1 MKNKLLVSVFAT
13 AVAAFAFTSCEK
25 NEAPSV
31 MDVNSDMV
39 KESIHKST
47 RSLVLLDNE
56 VLSMEEYEFPGGVN
70 DNRLIY
76 RTIAFGNGVNNPKM
90 VDTMT
95 YEYGEW
101 QNQNTT
107 FTLHVT
113 PTNGTPY
120 TLLYRGNALITPEG
134 HVIGGEGLDNAAR
147 VEKWEQVIAT
157 LPNTK
162 WEGEFRGEFVM
173 DSIFRDSIRTTLI
186 PPMTFITDTIQI
198 FTGKMD
204 TISADTVCYYKLTF
218 NQDASSKATTGHF
231 YKKSVR
237 STYNRETKEVTI
249 VNQDSVEYDYNWLF
263 TDVSSNAKFVIQL
276 KSLTPGIEGEKLNIS
291 KYKMDD
297 SGKSTE
303 FLLNGLTFT
312 RDVNP

>member
-39 KESIHKST
+39 KESIHKTT
-47 RSLVLLDNE
+47 RSLALLDGE
-56 VLSMEEYEFPGGVN
+56 VLTMEEFEFPGGVN

-76 RTIAFGNGVNNPKM
+76 RTIAFGNGVNEPKS
-90 VDTMT
+90 VQNLT

-113 PTNGTPY
+113 PETGMPY

-147 VEKWEQVIAT
+147 VEKWEQVLASF
-157 LPNTK
+157 PGTK
-162 WEGEFRGEFVM
+162 WQGAFKSEFVL
-173 DSIFRDSIRTTLI
+173 DSIFRDSIRTTFI
-186 PPMTFITDTIQI
+186 PPATYKKDTIKI
-198 FTGKMD
+198 FTGQMD
-204 TISADTVCYYKLTF
+204 TLSADTACYYKLSF
-218 NQDASSKATTGHF
+218 YQDAASKVTTGHM
-231 YKKSVR
+231 YQRSVR
-237 STYNRETKEVTI
+237 TTYNRETKQETLVTENI
-249 VNQDSVEYDYNWLF
+249 KEYDYNWFF
-263 TDVSSNAKFVIQL
+263 TEVSSNAKFAIQL
-276 KSLTPGIEGEKLNIS
+276 KPALVGAEAEKLSIS

-297 SGKSTE
+297 AGAAVE
-303 FLLNGLTFT
+303 FLLNGITYT